1 MLRIERELNIHSVLI
16 GDDATYI
23 AAIQREANHGQFW
36 LIRGQFTFHFGI
48 GAFAGWILS
57 TSSPVVMT
65 EKSRTRC
72 LHDIFQKSPDWGV
85 PRNRVQAVAQ
95 LLQNLQQLTGQ
106 VDMIQLLQ
114 ILQQL
119 MDGHR
124 KLLVTRWLAI

>member
-1 MLRIERELNIHSVLI
+1 
-16 GDDATYI
+16 
-23 AAIQREANHGQFW
+23 
-36 LIRGQFTFHFGI
+36 
-48 GAFAGWILS
+48 
-57 TSSPVVMT
+57 
-65 EKSRTRC
+65 
-72 LHDIFQKSPDWGV
+72 
-85 PRNRVQAVAQ
+85 VQAVAQ